1 MFRMIHIL
9 KKNLA
14 IVISISNF
22 LDAEKKDDIKLTYCW
37 KSVMLKLSG
46 VELFKEIE
54 ILAAGFPTKIVK
66 RKNSAQSRNI
76 NIKNVYWTE
85 NQKV

>member
-1 MFRMIHIL
+1 
-9 KKNLA
+9 
-14 IVISISNF
+14 
-22 LDAEKKDDIKLTYCW
+22 
-37 KSVMLKLSG
+37 MLKLSG

-85 NQKV
+85 NQKA

>member
-1 MFRMIHIL
+1 MP
-9 KKNLA
+9 KNKTTL
-14 IVISISNF
+14 NW
-22 LDAEKKDDIKLTYCW
+22 LTVENQW
-37 KSVMLKLSG
+37 GLSCQ
-46 VELFKEIE
+46 ELNCFKEIE